1 MKSVSPFPPFEPDDT
16 TEDTPEGKLYKRK
29 RSISIRYI
37 IPNLITVLAIVAG
50 MSSIR
55 MAIDGRF
62 ESAIT
67 MLLIAAV
74 LDGVDGRIARLVNGS
89 SPFGAQM
96 DSLADVI
103 NFGVAP
109 AIICYSYILDQSR
122 NFGWMAA
129 VIYCV
134 ACCLRLARFNV
145 LLERKNIPDWQKHY
159 FVGVPAPAGG
169 CLVLLPVYLGALDM
183 PVNHFAANVFSLY
196 TLVVAFLLVSK
207 LPVYNA
213 KSFGKGIQR
222 DIVIPLLLIIV
233 AYVVLL
239 VSYTWLTL
247 TVSTF
252 VYLGFLPLSVMAY
265 RLRQKK
271 ENLKILDKEQAQ
283 D

>member
-1 MKSVSPFPPFEPDDT
+1 MKSGSPFPPFEPDNNS
-16 TEDTPEGKLYKRK
+16 ESEQHKR
-29 RSISIRYI
+29 RAPIAMRYLV
-37 IPNLITVLAIVAG
+37 PNVITVLAIVAG

-55 MAIDGRF
+55 MAIEHRF
-62 ESAIT
+62 ESAIL

-74 LDGVDGRIARLVNGS
+74 LDGIDGRIARLMNGS
-89 SPFGAQM
+89 SQFGEQM

-109 AIICYSYILDQSR
+109 AIICYSYILDQGR

-134 ACCLRLARFNV
+134 ACSLRLARFNV
-145 LLERKNIPDWQKHY
+145 SLERKDTPDWQKHY

-169 CLVLLPVYLGALDM
+169 CLVLLPVYLGSLDM
-183 PVNHFAANVFSLY
+183 PVNHFTAIIFSLY
-196 TLVVAFLLVSK
+196 TLVIAFLLVSK

-213 KSFGKGIQR
+213 KSFGKGVRR
-222 DIVIPLLLIIV
+222 DIVVPLMLVIV

-247 TVSTF
+247 TISAF
-252 VYLGFLPLSVMAY
+252 AYLCFLPFSVLAY
-265 RLRQKK
+265 RRRAQKEVLRAF
-271 ENLKILDKEQAQ
+271 DKDGAQ
-283 D
+283 S